1 MSQEMNLSRE
11 ETDALE
17 RLDAELKGG
26 AVKASDDVG
35 DLCKKYR
42 ALRPTLEIL
51 VRLVRRIP
59 RIGERIAAALEF
71 LMGLADTACPV

>member
-1 MSQEMNLSRE
+1 MSQELNLSRE

-26 AVKASDDVG
+26 EVKAKADAG
-35 DLCKKYR
+35 DLCERYR

-59 RIGERIAAALEF
+59 RVGERIAAAIEF
-71 LMGLADTACPV
+71 LMGIADTACPV